1 MPQNLSK
8 TTEVFLSDETVH
20 KEEKIISGCKWQC
33 FILHAV
39 PTHFSNIYQEV
50 GMILLK
56 RFIWEK
62 AIKGREREEGC
73 KITISHE
80 GLILEFRKKDCT
92 WFGGAVHLVSSHP
105 ESERQH
111 LFQWLM
117 TDWMGCLWDLRKVL
131 SSWKY
136 VIPLQLLPNQFYSG
150 SFSFFVSI
158 QWFLIGNTSY
168 KVSAASSFYFSGVF
182 VGAISFGQL
191 SDRFGR
197 KKVYLTGNQWW
208 SASQVT

>member
-33 FILHAV
+33 FILHGV

-62 AIKGREREEGC
+62 AIKGRERVEGC

-80 GLILEFRKKDCT
+80 GLILEFRTKDC
-92 WFGGAVHLVSSHP
+92 A
-105 ESERQH
+105 
-111 LFQWLM
+111 
-117 TDWMGCLWDLRKVL
+117 
-131 SSWKY
+131 
-136 VIPLQLLPNQFYSG
+136 
-150 SFSFFVSI
+150 
-158 QWFLIGNTSY
+158 
-168 KVSAASSFYFSGVF
+168 
-182 VGAISFGQL
+182 
-191 SDRFGR
+191 
-197 KKVYLTGNQWW
+197 
-208 SASQVT
+208 